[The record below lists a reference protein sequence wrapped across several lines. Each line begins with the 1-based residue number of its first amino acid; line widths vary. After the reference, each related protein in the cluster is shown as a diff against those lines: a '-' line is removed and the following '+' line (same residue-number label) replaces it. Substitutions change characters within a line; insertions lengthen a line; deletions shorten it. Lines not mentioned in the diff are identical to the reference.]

1 MNQEKAGITILILDE
16 IKLET
21 KKNLPG
27 GYYNLKHILTKHK
40 NTQFPN
46 RKTVS

>member
-1 MNQEKAGITILILDE
+1 MTILILDE

-27 GYYNLKHILTKHK
+27 GYYNPKNILTKHK
-40 NTQFPN
+40 NIQFHN